1 MRIAVID
8 IGSNT
13 VKSAIYDVEKDRQ
26 IQCIHR
32 KTVYLGLLSYI
43 ENNHLTNGGIDAL
56 SSAITVLKNVA
67 LSMKCHKIYAFATAA
82 LRMSQNNGDVISK
95 VFEKTGVKIDLID
108 GDTEARLT
116 YESAAQSTPDMKER
130 GICVDLGGGSCEI
143 IYFENNKIK
152 DLVSLPLG
160 TLLLYEK
167 FVSNVIPTKEEFDA
181 IKAHVFESLEGHD
194 RLFTCPN
201 IYLIGGS
208 ARAAVKTLKSARGI
222 DPTLPC
228 VIPTE
233 YMNGFALELLELKKD
248 AKRILMKEVPERAHT
263 LMAGFALFDALA
275 QKCLA
280 TELTVTDASVRD
292 GYLKERL
299 LKND

>member
-1 MRIAVID
+1 MRISIID

-13 VKSAIYDVEKDRQ
+13 VKSAIYDVLDDMQ
-26 IQCIHR
+26 FQCIHR

-43 ENNHLTNGGIDAL
+43 ENNNLTQRGIEAL
-56 SSAITVLKNVA
+56 SDAITTLKNVA
-67 LSMKCHKIYAFATAA
+67 ASLKCDKTFAFATAA
-82 LRMSQNNGDVISK
+82 IRMSENNACVIAR
-95 VFEKTGVKIDLID
+95 VFEKTGVTIDLID
-108 GDTEARLT
+108 GDMEAKLT
-116 YESAAQSTPDMKER
+116 YESAAQSTANMKER

-143 IYFENNKIK
+143 IYFEDQKIK

-167 FVSNVIPTKEEFDA
+167 FVSNIIPTKSEYES
-181 IKAHVFESLEGHD
+181 IKAYVSSELKEYG
-194 RLFTCPN
+194 RLFKCEN

-208 ARAAVKTLKSARGI
+208 ARAAVKTLRSAKGI

-228 VIPTE
+228 VIPTQ
-233 YMNGFALELLELKKD
+233 YMNEFALDLLDLKKD

-263 LMAGFALFDALA
+263 LMAGFALFSVLA
-275 QKCLA
+275 DKCRA
-280 TELTVTDASVRD
+280 SAITVTDASVRD

-299 LKND
+299 MKND